1 MRRCVAAES
10 EIPTPVQIAMY
21 AARHIG
27 HFGNIAMITPGMI
40 QPNTSAQRRG
50 NVRSL
55 ESSQQHQP
63 GFIETSSGC

>member
-21 AARHIG
+21 VARHIG
-27 HFGNIAMITPGMI
+27 HLGNIAMITPGMI

-55 ESSQQHQP
+55 EFSQQQQP
-63 GFIETSSGC
+63 GFIETSRGR

>member
-1 MRRCVAAES
+1 
-10 EIPTPVQIAMY
+10 MY
-21 AARHIG
+21 TARHIG

-55 ESSQQHQP
+55 EFSQQHQP
-63 GFIETSSGC
+63 GFIETSSDC